1 MNFGWQRPLPSLAAF
16 AAIIGSGRCQSCPR
30 PLPTE
35 KACPF
40 SLCGAS
46 RSLFVVRRLS
56 RIRPISLVI
65 NNAHLHV
72 ITFLAYIINKNDWEL
87 QELQELQEFRQ

>member
-1 MNFGWQRPLPSLAAF
+1 MH
-16 AAIIGSGRCQSCPR
+16 
-30 PLPTE
+30 
-35 KACPF
+35 
-40 SLCGAS
+40 
-46 RSLFVVRRLS
+46 
-56 RIRPISLVI
+56 PISLVI